1 MTYGIGCLTT
11 LQLVF
16 DALDIIR
23 LGRLFLHI
31 GAVVL
36 RVRFLRVRRLLI
48 GLGIIVG
55 FGLILLRWW
64 NGIRIVLGFLL

>member
-1 MTYGIGCLTT
+1 MTYGIVCLTT
-11 LQLVF
+11 LQLVL
-16 DALDIIR
+16 DALDTVR
-23 LGRLFLHI
+23 LRRL
-31 GAVVL
+31 
-36 RVRFLRVRRLLI
+36 FLRVRRLLI

>member
-1 MTYGIGCLTT
+1 MTYGIVCLTT

-16 DALDIIR
+16 DALDTVR
-23 LGRLFLHI
+23 LRRL
-31 GAVVL
+31 
-36 RVRFLRVRRLLI
+36 FLRVRRLLI